1 MQSPVN
7 VFGSVQDEGT
17 MSGTVTNTFGTKPD
31 TTLRPW
37 RMAPG
42 GEGTQIQVDPL
53 NTNIVYSSTYYGRL
67 MKTDMSKS
75 RRDAVQRF
83 SLFDV
88 GRIDSL
94 RGEWLAAT
102 VMSKFNNKVIYHG
115 LQHLYKTED
124 AGETWKKISNDLSY
138 NRKERNGVYPY
149 LIYHQAIT
157 AVAEGNKYFSK
168 EINILD
174 TNQDFRNTV
183 TIEDKK
189 VDEILSKRE
198 IEVLT
203 LICKEY
209 SNSEIAKKLFLSVS
223 TVETH
228 RKNLIAKLGVNNTV
242 GLVKFALKNK
252 LIE

>member
-1 MQSPVN
+1 MLK
-7 VFGSVQDEGT
+7 VFITDDHELYLEGLVLLLNKQTGIEVIGSAFTGESLLSQLPNMEIDILLLDVHLPDIGEEELLKKIREIQPGLKILYLTIMRGT
-17 MSGTVTNTFGTKPD
+17 RYIHKLLKYD
-31 TTLRPW
+31 
-37 RMAPG
+37 
-42 GEGTQIQVDPL
+42 IQGYL
-53 NTNIVYSSTYYGRL
+53 LKNTNIAELTTAL
-67 MKTDMSKS
+67 
-75 RRDAVQRF
+75 
-83 SLFDV
+83 
-88 GRIDSL
+88 
-94 RGEWLAAT
+94 ET
-102 VMSKFNNKVIYHG
+102 V
-115 LQHLYKTED
+115 
-124 AGETWKKISNDLSY
+124 AG
-138 NRKERNGVYPY
+138 
-149 LIYHQAIT
+149 
-157 AVAEGNKYFSK
+157 GNKFFSK